1 MTAEGIKELTAG
13 DKLTFAADEDGK
25 TITIAVTA
33 KGNYSGTALGYYEV
47 KKPSAELID
56 LSKAKIV
63 AKAKNAKGKDVKV
76 GKQAYRGEVIEPE
89 IRVLV
94 KKDKK
99 TWTEVDPGTYEV
111 SYINNVL
118 KGKATM
124 LITGNGEETIG
135 SKTAKFKIT
144 NMRFELFKVIFG
156 F

>member
-63 AKAKNAKGKDVKV
+63 AKAKSSKGKDVKV
-76 GKQAYRGEVIEPE
+76 GKQEYTGLAIEPE

-94 KKDKK
+94 KSGK
-99 TWTEVDPGTYEV
+99 TWIEVDPEKYEI
-111 SYINNVL
+111 SYINNVM
-118 KGKATM
+118 KGKATI
-124 LITGNGEETIG
+124 LITGDGTDAVG
-135 SKTAKFKIT
+135 SRTANFTIT
-144 NMRFELFKVIFG
+144 NMRMNLFKLIFG
-156 F
+156 